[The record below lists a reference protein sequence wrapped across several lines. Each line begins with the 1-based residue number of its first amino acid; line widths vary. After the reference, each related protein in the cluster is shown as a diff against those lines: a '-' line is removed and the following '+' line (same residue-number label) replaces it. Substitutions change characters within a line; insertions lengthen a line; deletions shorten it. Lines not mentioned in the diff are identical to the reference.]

1 MTNEET
7 NNLPNNVKQIGSIS
21 EGYRIY
27 LEDYACTY
35 LEQYAA
41 SKGGCEKAAVL
52 VGRNLTINNDN
63 VLFING
69 VIQGKYTVQRNGM
82 AELTEKSWQ
91 YIDRQLNLY
100 FKDSQVVGLAYVQ
113 PGFEDYISEKLCT
126 FQKNNI
132 TKGLQVLYI
141 TDPTEKISGFYRWN
155 NNEELFSAIKG
166 YIIYYE
172 KNEGMHEYM
181 LENKIKEDKPE
192 SEPESE
198 HEPEDA
204 GAKAR
209 AVTASKP
216 VKKGKHYAPIDQS
229 KTVNL
234 LGSVSFVMLLVCFII
249 GAGLVQND
257 DKLKDLETQLS
268 ALENEFQS
276 SREVFASYQ
285 EAAAETTTVAV
296 TETATEFITE
306 KAVEQTTSAPQNTA
320 ASEPEKYTI
329 QAGDTLISISKAKYG
344 DTSKVQEIRELN
356 NIEDDKI
363 VVGKTLLLP

>member
-1 MTNEET
+1 MTNEELSS
-7 NNLPNNVKQIGSIS
+7 LPNNVKQVGSIS
-21 EGYRIY
+21 DGNRIY

-41 SKGGCEKAAVL
+41 SDGGSEKIAIL
-52 VGRNLTINNDN
+52 VGRNLTINEDN

-69 VIQGKYTVQRNGM
+69 VIQGKYTIQKNGM
-82 AELTEKSWQ
+82 VELTEKSWQ
-91 YIDRQLNLY
+91 YIEKQMNLY
-100 FKDSQVVGLAYVQ
+100 FKDSQIVGWAYAQ
-113 PGFEDYISEKLCT
+113 PGFEDYISEKLCA

-141 TDPTEKISGFYRWN
+141 TDPTEKISGFYKWN
-155 NNEELFSAIKG
+155 NNEELFGAIKG

-181 LENKIKEDKPE
+181 LENKIKEDKPKVIE
-192 SEPESE
+192 ETDR
-198 HEPEDA
+198 EDA

-209 AVTASKP
+209 AVAVQKTP
-216 VKKGKHYAPIDQS
+216 KKGKHYAPIDQS
-229 KTVNL
+229 KTINL

-257 DKLKDLETQLS
+257 DKLKDLETQLA

-276 SREVFASYQ
+276 SKEVFASHT
-285 EAAAETTTVAV
+285 EVTTSAV
-296 TETATEFITE
+296 TEAST
-306 KAVEQTTSAPQNTA
+306 VETTQQQTTQAANSSASAQA
-320 ASEPEKYTI
+320 EPTKYKI
-329 QAGDTLISISKAKYG
+329 QAGDTLISISKEKYG
-344 DTSKVQEIRELN
+344 TTAKVQEIRELN

-363 VVGKTLLLP
+363 IVGKTLLLP

>member
-21 EGYRIY
+21 DGNRIY

-41 SKGGCEKAAVL
+41 SEGGREKAAVL
-52 VGRNLTINNDN
+52 VGRNLTINDDN
-63 VLFING
+63 VLFISG

-82 AELTEKSWQ
+82 VELTEKSWQ
-91 YIDRQLNLY
+91 YVEKQINLY

-141 TDPTEKISGFYRWN
+141 TDPTEKISGFYKWN
-155 NNEELFSAIKG
+155 NNEEVFGAIKG

-192 SEPESE
+192 RAPEPEKE
-198 HEPEDA
+198 VEDA

-209 AVTASKP
+209 AAAVSKP
-216 VKKGKHYAPIDQS
+216 IKKGKHYASIDQS

-234 LGSVSFVMLLVCFII
+234 FGSVSFVMLLVCFIM
-249 GAGLVQND
+249 GAGLIQND
-257 DKLKDLETQLS
+257 DKLNELEAQFA

-276 SREVFASYQ
+276 SKEVFASYQ
-285 EAAAETTTVAV
+285 QNAITTEATTSSETSTEAV
-296 TETATEFITE
+296 TENVTAQQSAQQQTEAPSHTE
-306 KAVEQTTSAPQNTA
+306 
-320 ASEPEKYTI
+320 YTI
-329 QAGDTLISISKAKYG
+329 KEGDTLISISKARYG

-356 NIEDDKI
+356 NIENDKI
-363 VVGKTLLLP
+363 VVGKKILLP